1 MTVREQLV
9 DVYESL
15 GELDQL
21 NIYGSDGVTVD
32 LSTAGSTK
40 ILSALNSSQYA
51 IATWRDDAKMRALRL
66 RTFYQEQYGQ
76 VTVSEGE
83 CPSAGTTSTVAL
95 AAADQGQVDNYYQGW
110 VVKTGDESR
119 LVVASDG
126 TTVTVGRVWS
136 TAPASGDTYLLT
148 RRWLDVTMTG
158 GVEDVLRVTDLTA
171 DVELDRGEQADYFR
185 STMAEVGDPSAWFRS
200 GTRLYLDRAPD
211 STRYFL
217 MQLYRL
223 PTTMTAL
230 TDESEL
236 PVQFH
241 RGMVLWVLGYWG
253 FAREFEPAMAYSFQ
267 RKFNDF
273 MKETMSEYEVTSWRD
288 GGPEVYVEAT

>member
-1 MTVREQLV
+1 MTVSEQLV

-32 LSTAGSTK
+32 LSTSGATK
-40 ILSALNSSQYA
+40 ILSALNSAQYA
-51 IATWRDDAKMRALRL
+51 IATWRDDAKMRAIRL

-76 VTVSEGE
+76 ITTSTGT
-83 CPSAGTTSTVAL
+83 CPSEGTTSTVQL
-95 AAADQGQVDNYYQGW
+95 AAADQGEVDNYYQGW
-110 VVKTGDESR
+110 VVETGDESR

-126 TTVTVGRVWS
+126 TTVTVGRPFS
-136 TAPASGDTYLLT
+136 QAPASGATYLLT

-158 GVEDVLRVTDLTA
+158 GVEDVMRVTDLTA
-171 DVELDRGEQADYFR
+171 DVELDRGERADFFR
-185 STMAEVGDPSAWFRS
+185 STMAEVGDPSGWFRS

-211 STRYFL
+211 DDRYFL
-217 MQLYRL
+217 IQLYRL
-223 PTTMTAL
+223 PTSLTAL
-230 TDESEL
+230 DDESEL

-267 RKFNDF
+267 RKFTDF
-273 MKETMSEYEVTSWRD
+273 MKETMTEYELTSWRD
-288 GGPEVYVEAT
+288 DGPEVHVEAT